1 MVQNILLAIA
11 LIFLVM
17 AALFESTVYPLSII
31 TSIGFSVIGVFWFFM
46 LTGTTFSFMATI
58 GIMILVGVVVNNGI
72 VLIDHVNNLRRDGMA
87 RDAALV
93 QAGRDR
99 LRPILMTVAT
109 TILGLLPLAMS
120 ATKVGGDEIG
130 SPAYFPMARAIIG
143 GLGFSTLTSLLLVPW
158 TYAVLDDIGRWSRR
172 VRAIAARRTVGGGAA
187 ATAKAQ
193 SIRE

>member
-1 MVQNILLAIA
+1 
-11 LIFLVM
+11 M

-72 VLIDHVNNLRRDGMA
+72 VLVDHVNNLRRDGLA

-109 TILGLLPLAMS
+109 TILGLLPLALS

-130 SPAYFPMARAIIG
+130 APPYFPMARAIIG
-143 GLGFSTLTSLLLVPW
+143 GLAFSTLTSLLLVPW
-158 TYAVLDDIGRWSRR
+158 TYALLDDLGRWGRR
-172 VRAIAARRTVGGGAA
+172 VRAVAGGRRVAGQAQGGGAVA
-187 ATAKAQ
+187 GAPAGPV
-193 SIRE
+193 RE